1 MRRFHSGL
9 HPRAVRIDDEKIG
22 PIGGMILFVIAETS
36 PTSALAISSILGRD
50 KAQISRV
57 VSLLERKGM
66 IEKSTAKA
74 DARMSELRL
83 TDKGKLQVAAFN
95 GALVETTRQTLG
107 HLSPEEIQ
115 QFSNLLGKILGPN
128 SERS

>member
-1 MRRFHSGL
+1 MQIDRLMRRFHSGL

-74 DARMSELRL
+74 DARMSELR
-83 TDKGKLQVAAFN
+83 
-95 GALVETTRQTLG
+95 
-107 HLSPEEIQ
+107 
-115 QFSNLLGKILGPN
+115 
-128 SERS
+128 